1 MVFGRIIKSTI
12 SDKINNA
19 IANLY
24 PKKVN
29 GSASVVPKRA
39 AGKPVAQSKTKITG
53 ENFTIK
59 FVDLDTRAYSVN
71 LKIYLK

>member
-1 MVFGRIIKSTI
+1 MVLGLMIKNTI
-12 SDKINNA
+12 SAKINKA
-19 IANLY
+19 IANLN

-29 GSASVVPKRA
+29 GSASVVPNRA

-53 ENFTIK
+53 ESFTIK
-59 FVDLDTRAYSVN
+59 FVDLDTRTYSVI